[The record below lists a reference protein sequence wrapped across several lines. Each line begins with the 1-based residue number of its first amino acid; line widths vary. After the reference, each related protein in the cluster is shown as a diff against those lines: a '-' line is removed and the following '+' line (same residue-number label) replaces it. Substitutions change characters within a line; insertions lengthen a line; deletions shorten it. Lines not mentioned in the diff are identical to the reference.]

1 MALSETIEYDKIE
14 VVGNYKFVQ
23 VRKSTIVT
31 KDSVEIAR
39 SFSRFL
45 LDAGTLDESDNFVDN
60 PLTTLSDGTDVPDE
74 VKAIWNV
81 VWTTTVKDAYKAKLI
96 ADKST
101 T

>member
-23 VRKSTIVT
+23 VRKSIIIT

-39 SFSRFL
+39 SFSRYL

-74 VKAIWNV
+74 VKAICNA
-81 VWTTTVKDAYKAKLI
+81 VWTTSIKDAYKAKLI
-96 ADKST
+96 ADKT
-101 T
+101 PT

>member
-23 VRKSTIVT
+23 VRKSTIIT

-39 SFSRFL
+39 SFSRYL

-74 VKAIWNV
+74 VKAICNA
-81 VWTTTVKDAYKAKLI
+81 VWTTSIKDAYKAKLI
-96 ADKST
+96 ADKT
-101 T
+101 PT

>member
-1 MALSETIEYDKIE
+1 MALEESIEYDKIE

-74 VKAIWNV
+74 VKAICNA
-81 VWTTTVKDAYKAKLI
+81 VWITTVKDAWKANLI
-96 ADKST
+96 ASKPSG
-101 T
+101 

>member
-1 MALSETIEYDKIE
+1 MALSEKIEYDKIE

-23 VRKSTIVT
+23 VRKSTIIT

-39 SFSRFL
+39 SFSRYL

-74 VKAIWNV
+74 VKAICNA
-81 VWTTTVKDAYKAKLI
+81 VWTTSIKDAYKAKLI
-96 ADKST
+96 ADKPSE
-101 T
+101 

>member
-74 VKAIWNV
+74 VKAICNA

-96 ADKST
+96 ADKTPS
-101 T
+101 

>member
-74 VKAIWNV
+74 VKAICNA
-81 VWTTTVKDAYKAKLI
+81 VWTTTVKDVYKAKLI
-96 ADKST
+96 ADKT
-101 T
+101 PT

>member
-23 VRKSTIVT
+23 VRKSTIIT

-60 PLTTLSDGTDVPDE
+60 PLTTLSDGTDMPDE
-74 VKAIWNV
+74 VKAICNT
-81 VWTTTVKDAYKAKLI
+81 VWTTTVKDAWKAKLI
-96 ADKST
+96 ADKT
-101 T
+101 PT

>member
-39 SFSRFL
+39 SFSRYL

-60 PLTTLSDGTDVPDE
+60 PLTTLSDGTDMPDE
-74 VKAIWNV
+74 VKAICNT
-81 VWTTTVKDAYKAKLI
+81 VWTTTVKDAWKAKLI
-96 ADKST
+96 ADKT
-101 T
+101 PT

>member
-1 MALSETIEYDKIE
+1 MALEESIEYDKIE

-74 VKAIWNV
+74 VKAICNA
-81 VWTTTVKDAYKAKLI
+81 VWTTTVKDAWKAKLI
-96 ADKST
+96 ADKPA
-101 T
+101 

>member
-74 VKAIWNV
+74 VKAICNA
-81 VWTTTVKDAYKAKLI
+81 VWTTSIKDAWKAKLI
-96 ADKST
+96 ADKT
-101 T
+101 LP

>member
-23 VRKSTIVT
+23 VRKATIVT

-39 SFSRFL
+39 SFSRYL

-74 VKAIWNV
+74 VKAICNV

>member
-14 VVGNYKFVQ
+14 VVGPYKYVQ

-39 SFSRFL
+39 SFSRYL

-74 VKAIWNV
+74 VKAICNA

-96 ADKST
+96 ADKT
-101 T
+101 PT

>member
-1 MALSETIEYDKIE
+1 MALSEKIEYDKIE

-23 VRKSTIVT
+23 VRKSTIIT

-39 SFSRFL
+39 SFSRYL

-74 VKAIWNV
+74 VKAICNA
-81 VWTTTVKDAYKAKLI
+81 VWTTSIKDAYKAKLI
-96 ADKST
+96 ADKT
-101 T
+101 PT